1 MKRKEFLN
9 KCSSCGA
16 LSLIGLLRMDN
27 VNAQGN
33 NMKED
38 NSDSEQVNKNQV
50 RQLLKFIDTEIN
62 ESDKKK
68 IFNKLGTECL
78 YSRNYDKWVIGF
90 RDQQE
95 EFFNR
100 VKRGESK
107 YWEKLEYDKDKSV
120 ITLIGRKFQ
129 TCICEYG
136 QCEEP
141 PESLCNYCCKRFQ
154 EELFGL
160 LLDKKVNVRIDESI
174 ILGGDRCS
182 TTIFVG
188 QTA

>member
-1 MKRKEFLN
+1 MKREEFI
-9 KCSSCGA
+9 KKSGTCGA
-16 LSLIGLLRMDN
+16 LSLLGLFNLNQGFARKNIGEQD
-27 VNAQGN
+27 QT
-33 NMKED
+33 
-38 NSDSEQVNKNQV
+38 DSEPMNKKQV
-50 RQLLKFIDTEIN
+50 RQLLKFIDSSVN
-62 ESDKKK
+62 EQDKES

-78 YSRNYDKWVIGF
+78 YSRNYDQWVIGF
-90 RDQQE
+90 RDNLDE
-95 EFFNR
+95 YFNR

-120 ITLIGRKFQ
+120 ITLVGRKFQ
-129 TCICEYG
+129 TCVCEYG
-136 QCEEP
+136 QCDQP

-174 ILGGDRCS
+174 ILGGERCS

-188 QTA
+188 